1 MALQKFD
8 RVLLLVV
15 VAWQLS
21 TAFGF
26 QTAIRSKTI
35 SGDGMRS
42 SQFINTPFLRRS
54 TEASSK
60 LQIAATPQEEQ
71 AVVEFKMITEE
82 EARLRKI
89 GGIVLGVV
97 TITIFLTRGHDY
109 ANLSTG
115 AFAALSTYR
124 TGAEYQ

>member
-26 QTAIRSKTI
+26 QAAIRSKTI
-35 SGDGMRS
+35 SDGMRS

-115 AFAALSTYR
+115 AFAALATYR